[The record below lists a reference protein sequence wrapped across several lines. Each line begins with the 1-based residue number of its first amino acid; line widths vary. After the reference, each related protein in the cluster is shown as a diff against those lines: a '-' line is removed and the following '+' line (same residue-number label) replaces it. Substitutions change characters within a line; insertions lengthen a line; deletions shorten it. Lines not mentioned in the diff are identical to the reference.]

1 MDWRGRS
8 GGLLLIYATLNYN
21 TKRIDLQ
28 DHKNENLMKK
38 TLLIAFLTFASICGF
53 SQTRKDFFNFASAF
67 DWSMSETDFK
77 ARYGS
82 RIVPETDSL
91 VLSMDI
97 QKGTYLLNDLKIGDY
112 DCLTLVSYGMDETPS
127 IVARLTDEA
136 LQASMPTVLTMKLN
150 RIVEQKMQ
158 EPDLKLDDMP
168 LSSFGFAG
176 MEDVKGTLRFWMTD
190 VLIFGTVS
198 TTTEDG
204 LTYLFVARK
213 GEPREP
219 DFRKGKWGD
228 SVAAC
233 KSKEGKRD
241 EYGMENIYAFDTFVA
256 GIKAIA
262 AYRFTNDRLTSG
274 KYVFT
279 QENEDNCIRDYD
291 NLVSYLTKKYGEPAK
306 VNKDYNATDT
316 EKRIYSDGEL
326 IRNGK
331 LEMSTYWFT
340 PFTTIAITLNGE
352 RYSVSMGLE
361 LLMVLELN
369 TRAKSLLLGEFP
381 LAEKDLSKENG
392 KWILRTVIHS
402 LEGAGRFVI
411 GLAADVKIQE
421 KETPSG
427 GTSSISRKSTS
438 RNCSY
443 GELSHDVTTIDLF

>member
-1 MDWRGRS
+1 
-8 GGLLLIYATLNYN
+8 
-21 TKRIDLQ
+21 
-28 DHKNENLMKK
+28 MKK
-38 TLLIAFLTFASICGF
+38 TLLIALLSVF
-53 SQTRKDFFNFASAF
+53 SLFCSGQNRKDFFNFAGAF
-67 DWSMSETDFK
+67 NWSMSEADFK
-77 ARYGS
+77 AKYGS

-91 VLSMDI
+91 ALSLEM
-97 QKGTYLLNDLKIGDY
+97 QKGTYLINDLKIGDY
-112 DCLTLVSYGMDETPS
+112 DCLTLVSYSMDETPS

-136 LQASMPTVLTMKLN
+136 LQASMPSVLAMKLD
-150 RIVEQKMQ
+150 RIVAQKMQ

-168 LSSFGFAG
+168 LSAFGFEG
-176 MEDVKGTLRFWMTD
+176 LEEVKGTLRIWMTD
-190 VLIFGTVS
+190 ALTFGTVS

-228 SVAAC
+228 SVATC

-241 EYGMENIYAFDTFVA
+241 EYGMENIYAFDTYVA

-262 AYRFTNDRLTSG
+262 AYRFTDDRLTSG

-316 EKRIYSDGEL
+316 EKRTYSDGEL

-340 PFTTIAITLNGE
+340 PFTAIAITLNGE

-361 LLMVLELN
+361 YYSTKLDQMREEGILN
-369 TRAKSLLLGEFP
+369 
-381 LAEKDLSKENG
+381 DL
-392 KWILRTVIHS
+392 
-402 LEGAGRFVI
+402 
-411 GLAADVKIQE
+411 
-421 KETPSG
+421 
-427 GTSSISRKSTS
+427 
-438 RNCSY
+438 
-443 GELSHDVTTIDLF
+443 